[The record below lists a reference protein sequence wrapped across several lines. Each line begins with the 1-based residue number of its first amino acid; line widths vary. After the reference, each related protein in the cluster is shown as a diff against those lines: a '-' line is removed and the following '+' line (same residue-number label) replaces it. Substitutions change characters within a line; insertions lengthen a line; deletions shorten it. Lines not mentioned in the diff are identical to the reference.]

1 MLVTNHPTTHRITAH
16 RITVHRITVHRQAII
31 HPTII
36 RLYQGVII
44 KSPLQKSL
52 FQMLGK
58 LSLLGKSLQNMIKK
72 TNPLL

>member
-1 MLVTNHPTTHRITAH
+1 MLVTNHPTTHHPTA
-16 RITVHRITVHRQAII
+16 HRITVHRQAII

-36 RLYQGVII
+36 RLYQGVLI

-52 FQMLGK
+52 FQTLGK